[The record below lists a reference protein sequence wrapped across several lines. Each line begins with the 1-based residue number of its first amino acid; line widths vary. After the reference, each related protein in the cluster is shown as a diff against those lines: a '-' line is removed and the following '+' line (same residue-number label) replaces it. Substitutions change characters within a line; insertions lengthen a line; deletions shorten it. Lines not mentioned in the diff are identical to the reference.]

1 MTHIGP
7 IRKQF
12 ENANFC
18 RHVTGQ
24 KLAKSEILPICLK
37 LVGNL
42 DFVSSY
48 RSGIITSDF
57 GSGGGGVFGAR
68 RVSEDL
74 VPTLLGSPCRGS
86 VWLMTQELRSTLH
99 PPSRRTSDMLLS
111 EHITSP
117 AASRILA
124 FHHLMNEQRT
134 PATDSGPSNQNKL
147 PTLICPQTSSTT
159 KQLKGS
165 SLNFTS
171 RRGHKIHKDVSL
183 NLARTKCAQNQ
194 LITSHHMT

>member
-1 MTHIGP
+1 MAGAPEGCRFAAAGP
-7 IRKQF
+7 DNVRQ
-12 ENANFC
+12 
-18 RHVTGQ
+18 
-24 KLAKSEILPICLK
+24 
-37 LVGNL
+37 
-42 DFVSSY
+42 
-48 RSGIITSDF
+48 
-57 GSGGGGVFGAR
+57 VFGAR

-99 PPSRRTSDMLLS
+99 PPSRRTSDMFLS

-117 AASRILA
+117 AASRLSAFHISPNQVLTHAARAAAKQPPLVAARGAREGLWLEQA

-171 RRGHKIHKDVSL
+171 RRGHKIYKDVSL

-194 LITSHHMT
+194 LTTSHHMT

>member
-1 MTHIGP
+1 MATVNFSFKSTVHISLNITHF
-7 IRKQF
+7 R
-12 ENANFC
+12 A
-18 RHVTGQ
+18 
-24 KLAKSEILPICLK
+24 SICKTL
-37 LVGNL
+37 
-42 DFVSSY
+42 
-48 RSGIITSDF
+48 TT
-57 GSGGGGVFGAR
+57 GGVFGAR

-99 PPSRRTSDMLLS
+99 PPSRRTSDMFLS

-117 AASRILA
+117 AASRLLA

-171 RRGHKIHKDVSL
+171 RRGHKIYKDVSL